1 MNTNVCNEDNLSVT
15 LATQAVSDVRA
26 QRKEERMEKT
36 RDLFK
41 QFRDTNETF
50 HAETVWSFNS
60 GLLHILLKLF
70 KIKYVI

>member
-1 MNTNVCNEDNLSVT
+1 MNTNHGNEDNLSVT

-41 QFRDTNETF
+41 QFRDNNETF
-50 HAETVWSFNS
+50 HAETVWT
-60 GLLHILLKLF
+60 
-70 KIKYVI
+70 

>member
-36 RDLFK
+36 SPFFTWFFILFYT
-41 QFRDTNETF
+41 DTKLGQRY
-50 HAETVWSFNS
+50 TVPKTHF
-60 GLLHILLKLF
+60 GF
-70 KIKYVI
+70 